1 MTGTAPGGGPAS
13 VPAGEAGRRLSAL
26 VEQVDAERV
35 AVEIVAEKG
44 TAFLV
49 SAEEYRSLQ
58 ETVYLLRSPEGARRL
73 RESLTEVAEGRSQPH
88 ELIE

>member
-1 MTGTAPGGGPAS
+1 MS
-13 VPAGEAGRRLSAL
+13 VPASEAGQRLSTL
-26 VEQVDAERV
+26 IEQVNADRV

-49 SAEEYRSLQ
+49 PADEYRSLQ
-58 ETVYLLRSPEGARRL
+58 ETVYLLRSPESALRL

>member
-1 MTGTAPGGGPAS
+1 MS
-13 VPAGEAGRRLSAL
+13 VPASEAGQRLSTL
-26 VEQVDAERV
+26 IEQVNADRV
-35 AVEIVAEKG
+35 SVEIVAEEG

-49 SAEEYRSLQ
+49 PADEYRSLQ
-58 ETVYLLRSPEGARRL
+58 ETVYLLRSPEGARHL